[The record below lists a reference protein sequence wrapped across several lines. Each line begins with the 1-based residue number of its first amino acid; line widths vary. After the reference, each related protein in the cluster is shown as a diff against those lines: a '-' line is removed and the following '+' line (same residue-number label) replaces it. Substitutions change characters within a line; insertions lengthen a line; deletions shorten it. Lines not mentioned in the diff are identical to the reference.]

1 MQVQKFSKQSIFVLV
16 KKGQSKRRD
25 AILTELVAERLKELR
40 SARKYSQEYV
50 VEHTK
55 LNLPQYEAK
64 HYAPSLDS
72 LAIICKFYGIT
83 LNEFFASID
92 YPSKQ

>member
-1 MQVQKFSKQSIFVLV
+1 M
-16 KKGQSKRRD
+16 KKGQPKRRD
-25 AILTELVAERLKELR
+25 STLAVLIAERLKELR
-40 SARKYSQEYV
+40 SARKYSQEFV

-64 HYAPSLDS
+64 HYIPSLDS
-72 LAIICKFYGIT
+72 LTILCKFYEIT

-92 YPSKQ
+92 YPPKEK

>member
-1 MQVQKFSKQSIFVLV
+1 M
-16 KKGQSKRRD
+16 KKGHPKRRD
-25 AILTELVAERLKELR
+25 TTLTELIAERLKELR

-64 HYAPSLDS
+64 HYVPSLDS
-72 LAIICKFYGIT
+72 LAILCRFYGIT
-83 LNEFFASID
+83 LNEFFATIH
-92 YPSKQ
+92 YPPKK